1 MRPRARSPAP
11 EIHPSCTMLLFWDIR
26 APLRSPGSEIRAAVP
41 ELVLGPLLRHVGPT
55 DATVWLETDSSC
67 EVQASVGN
75 ISQRSPT
82 FRVGDHHYALVRI
95 TDLEPG
101 SCFEYEVT
109 LDDKKVWP
117 AAGSSFP
124 PSLIRTLGDG
134 EAVKLVFGSCRI
146 SAPHEPP
153 YSLSYERDKR
163 GLGVDALYAMAMRL
177 RNRTAEELPHALV
190 LLGDQVYAHKPSQ
203 GALEFIRARRDTSK
217 PPGEEVAD
225 FEEYTR
231 LYWDSW
237 KDPAI
242 RWLLSTVPS
251 AMIFDDHEVSD
262 DWNIS
267 ESWLEE
273 TRTHPWWNAQI
284 IGAHTSYWVYQHLGN
299 LSPEEIAASK
309 LFKKVRNS
317 DDAWP
322 LLREFAYRVHRT
334 PRGTRWSYHR
344 DFGRV
349 RLIMMDSR
357 GGRVLDE
364 GNRSMVDDEEWAWIE
379 DKATGHFDHLLL
391 GTSLPVLLGPGMHL
405 LQAWNE
411 AVCAGVW
418 GEGAKRWGE
427 RLRRSQDLDHW
438 ASFHGS
444 FVALIG
450 LIQRVAAG
458 EKGNPPASITI
469 LSGDVHHG
477 YLAEAKFRDDN
488 VQSPVYQAV
497 CSPLRNALPGRKSRL
512 QDVAW
517 TRIGELAGRLLSR
530 LAGIEVPDIDWHL
543 THSEPWFEN
552 HVATLELDGPHAK
565 ITFEEAI
572 QNNSGEPDLRRIY
585 ERNLS

>member
-1 MRPRARSPAP
+1 
-11 EIHPSCTMLLFWDIR
+11 
-26 APLRSPGSEIRAAVP
+26 VP
-41 ELVLGPLLRHVGPT
+41 ELVLGPLLRHVGPS
-55 DATVWLETDSSC
+55 DATIWVESDSPC
-67 EVQASVGN
+67 EVEVLVGD
-75 ISQRSPT
+75 STHRSRT
-82 FRVGDHHYALVRI
+82 FRVGDHHYALVVI

-101 SCFEYEVT
+101 SSHEYSVK
-109 LDDKKVWP
+109 LDGERAWSEDDSP
-117 AAGSSFP
+117 FP
-124 PSLIRTLGDG
+124 PSVIRTVGDG
-134 EAVKLVFGSCRI
+134 ETVKLVFGSCRI

-153 YSLSYERDKR
+153 YSLSHEEDGR

-177 RNRTAEELPHALV
+177 RERSAEELPHALV

-203 GALEFIRARRDTSK
+203 GTLEFIRSRRETKK

-231 LYWDSW
+231 LYWDAW

-273 TRTHPWWNAQI
+273 ARTYPWWNDQI
-284 IGAHTSYWVYQHLGN
+284 VGAHASYWVYQHLGN
-299 LSPEEIAASK
+299 LSPEELEENE
-309 LFKKVRNS
+309 LFERVRNS

-334 PRGTRWSYHR
+334 SGGTRWSYHR

-364 GNRSMVDDEEWAWIE
+364 GNRSMLDDEEWAWIE
-379 DKATGHFDHLLL
+379 DKATGNFDHLLF
-391 GTSLPVLLGPGMHL
+391 GTSLPFLLGPGMHY

-411 AVCAGVW
+411 AVCRGAW
-418 GEGAKRWGE
+418 GQGMKGWGE
-427 RLRRSQDLDHW
+427 RIRRSQDLDQW
-438 ASFHGS
+438 ASFHDS
-444 FVALIG
+444 FVALAG
-450 LIQRVAAG
+450 LIRRAG
-458 EKGNPPASITI
+458 TGSHPPASITV

-477 YLAEAKFRDDN
+477 YLVEATFADDS
-488 VQSPVYQAV
+488 VESPVYQAV
-497 CSPLRNALPGRKSRL
+497 CSPLRNALPGKKSRL

-517 TRIGELAGRLLSR
+517 SKPAAVAGRLLSR
-530 LAGIEVPDIDWHL
+530 AAGIEREEVSWRLTPD
-543 THSEPWFEN
+543 EPWFEN
-552 HVATLELDGPHAK
+552 HVATLELDGRRAK
-565 ITFEEAI
+565 ITFEHAVTGD
-572 QNNSGEPDLRRIY
+572 SGEPGLSKIFERR
-585 ERNLS
+585 LA